1 VPDEDYVAQAL
12 VAQEVDHVGDVD
24 IEVGIGTGQV
34 NAFPE
39 AGQADRVHVVAVS
52 P

>member
-1 VPDEDYVAQAL
+1 MRQDYVAQVL

-34 NAFPE
+34 SALAQ